1 MCEGI
6 SSIVDNPIPPHPMF
20 MLQRENTLFDINSSR
35 SSTHRTIC
43 EGPSK
48 ISGPIASH
56 FGPETDLE
64 KSNNS

>member
-1 MCEGI
+1 MCEGL
-6 SSIVDNPIPPHPMF
+6 SSIVNNPIPPHPMF
-20 MLQRENTLFDINSSR
+20 MLQRENTLFDLNSSR
-35 SSTHRTIC
+35 SSSRTIC

-56 FGPETDLE
+56 YGLETDLE